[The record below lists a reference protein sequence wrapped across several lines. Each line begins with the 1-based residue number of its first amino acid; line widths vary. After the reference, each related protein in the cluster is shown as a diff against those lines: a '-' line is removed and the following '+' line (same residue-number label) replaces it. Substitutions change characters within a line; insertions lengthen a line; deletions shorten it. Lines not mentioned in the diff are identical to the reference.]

1 MILQALT
8 SYYEKLAEQGLVARP
23 GWGPAKVSYAIDLNA
38 DGTVRQVYS
47 LLCSPENGKSGK
59 MIPRIISVPLPVKRS
74 SGVKANFLC
83 DTSAYLLSADQK
95 GKPERTA
102 ECFSASRELHLKL
115 LQPLQSEAA
124 QAICRFFETWAP
136 SQGEMDPETAQC
148 WQDLTGGG
156 SLLFYYDGKSAAED
170 PLIRDAWQRY
180 YDQSED
186 GVVMRCL
193 VTGESSV
200 IPPIHSAIKG
210 IPGAQSSGAA
220 LISFNAPAFESY
232 DREQNLNAPVGEY
245 AAFAYTTALNYLI
258 ADWNNRVTIGDT
270 MVLCWAES
278 AEPAYQTL
286 TMQAMLGAGDEVGE
300 ADVRAAVDSIS
311 KGRRF
316 EWDETSL
323 DPEMRFY
330 VLGISPNAARLSVRF
345 FLQNSFGSFIKH
357 IEEHYERLRLVRP
370 AYERYET
377 IPLKW
382 LLAETVNPKSKNKA
396 ASPQLAG
403 DVLRSILTGAPY
415 PATLLNAVELRVR
428 AESSIN
434 YRKAAI
440 IKAYYSRNKSDKCP
454 EEVLQVALNESST
467 SIPYNLGRLFSVLEL
482 IQENANPGINATIR
496 DKYFNS
502 AAATPARIFAI
513 LNNLSEKHL
522 RKLEHGKRIWL
533 EKQRLAI
540 TEKLP
545 EKLPDRMGL
554 PEQGAFQL
562 GYYHQTQKRYEKKGE

>member
-8 SYYEKLAEQGLVARP
+8 SYYERLAEQDLVARP
-23 GWGPAKVSYAIDLNA
+23 GWGPAKVSYAIDLNK
-38 DGTVRQVYS
+38 DGTIFQVYS
-47 LLCSPENGKSGK
+47 LLREPENGKSGK
-59 MIPRIISVPLPVKRS
+59 RIPRVISVPLPVKRS

-83 DTSAYLLSADQK
+83 DTSAYLLGADQK

-115 LQPLQSEAA
+115 LQSLKSEAA
-124 QAICRFFETWAP
+124 QAICRFFETWDPLRGDA
-136 SQGEMDPETAQC
+136 DPETAPC
-148 WQDLTGGG
+148 WQDLTSGG

-170 PLIRDAWQRY
+170 SFIREAWQRY

-193 VTGESSV
+193 VTGETSV
-200 IPPIHSAIKG
+200 IPLIHSAIKG

-258 ADWNNRVTIGDT
+258 ADWNNRITIGDT

-278 AEPAYQTL
+278 AEPAYQAM
-286 TMQAMLGAGDEVGE
+286 TMQAMMGAGDDVGE
-300 ADVRAAVDSIS
+300 AAVRAAVESIS

-316 EWDETSL
+316 QWDETSL
-323 DPEMRFY
+323 DPDMRFY
-330 VLGISPNAARLSVRF
+330 VLGIAPNAARLSVRF
-345 FLQNSFGSFIKH
+345 FLQNNFGSFIEH
-357 IEEHYERLRLVRP
+357 IEEHHERLRIVKP

-403 DVLRSILTGAPY
+403 DLLRSILTGAPY
-415 PATLLNAVELRVR
+415 PATLLNAVELRIR
-428 AESSIN
+428 AESQIN

-440 IKAYYSRNKSDKCP
+440 IKAYYSRNKTDKCP

-467 SIPYNLGRLFSVLEL
+467 SIPYNLGRLFSVLEM
-482 IQENANPGINATIR
+482 IQETANPGLNTTIR

-502 AAATPARIFAI
+502 AAATPSRIFAI

-522 RKLEHGKRIWL
+522 RKLEHGKKIWL

-545 EKLPDRMGL
+545 ERLPDRMGL